1 MHVLL
6 ACPIGYVLLAM
17 TRLYH
22 ILPAADRDLDDPAAY
37 LAAEASLG
45 TA

>member
-1 MHVLL
+1 
-6 ACPIGYVLLAM
+6 M

-22 ILPAADRDLDDPAAY
+22 ILLAADRDLDDPAAY